1 MNQSETPSVFG
12 RSLQLAGGDLRIVA
26 GDFAMVSGRDNFLQ
40 ALQVMIETPFGTD
53 IFNINYGFD
62 LLASVNQ
69 PQSVRL
75 IKELIRLHVVKSLSL
90 DDRVR
95 EIREVVFDDEPR
107 FFEIDPRQN
116 EEASRRER
124 KAARRWQALALLET
138 ITEGE
143 VAVQLEG
150 AGV

>member
-1 MNQSETPSVFG
+1 MNRSETPSVFG
-12 RSLQLAGGDLRIVA
+12 RSLQLADGDLRLVK

-40 ALQVMIETPFGTD
+40 ALQIMIETPFGTD

-62 LLASVNQ
+62 LMASVGQ
-69 PQSVRL
+69 PQRVRL

-107 FFEIDPRQN
+107 FFELDPQQN
-116 EEASRRER
+116 EEAVRRER
-124 KAARRWQALALLET
+124 KESRRWQALALLET

-143 VAVQLEG
+143 AAVRLEVV
-150 AGV
+150 GV